1 MRISSGG
8 FTFRLGRGLLRTCL
22 LSRCLA
28 VPGKKDKRREV
39 RAPSFILTHIMKR
52 FLLSLVALVI
62 TSVCFAQDI
71 IVQKDG
77 STIQAKVLKVSQSEV
92 EYKKFGNLEG
102 PTYTISTKD
111 LQCINYENG
120 TKDTFVSQNYN
131 PNIVTNETATQFSND
146 EQLLKLYN
154 AKNPSKKAKTMKI
167 VGWVGAPIIAVGT
180 FLALNLLVD
189 DDYIMGDGENYCL
202 GWTLPVGIAAGAG
215 WWSAFYFS
223 GRHIEKKHMNMVQS
237 SPIYQQEFKVGK
249 TDRLMVGVDMLK
261 DNTRK
266 NQTLGLGVSYNF

>member
-1 MRISSGG
+1 
-8 FTFRLGRGLLRTCL
+8 
-22 LSRCLA
+22 
-28 VPGKKDKRREV
+28 
-39 RAPSFILTHIMKR
+39 MKR
-52 FLLSLVALVI
+52 FLLSLVALVV

-146 EQLLKLYN
+146 EMLLRMVTDEGKIGRRI
-154 AKNPSKKAKTMKI
+154 KNIGWI
-167 VGWVGAPIIAVGT
+167 VGGSLVATGVIVAICSGETTDGWAEWGWIGIPVAAVGIGT
-180 FLALNLLVD
+180 S
-189 DDYIMGDGENYCL
+189 
-202 GWTLPVGIAAGAG
+202 AACFFIGKNKINK
-215 WWSAFYFS
+215 SRMS
-223 GRHIEKKHMNMVQS
+223 VQS